1 VGQGGARAARSGEE
15 GAAAGE
21 REGRAVSRKVV
32 RGALLASALAVAALA
47 PGRSFAAPTIW
58 AQVRQPELA
67 ERAALLEEADKFLLK
82 LETERDPLGEP
93 AAGVDVL
100 RMGPVYLLEAQRLL
114 EQAGGA
120 KSPDP
125 RVRLRLGYVLRRL
138 GQDMPAPGAPRI
150 ELAVTALRSVV
161 TSDAPPVLASI
172 AWNELAICYALLGR
186 RDEEIHAYGQALSLE
201 PIGNHRAVLLAN
213 RAESLM
219 AAGNLEEAIRGYR
232 EALRSLLPIEMFDHG
247 VTALW
252 GLAVAL
258 DRDGDL
264 DAALA
269 SINLA
274 RAYDRDDQRIQSS
287 SWFFSPPYDEAWYLA
302 LGFWSA
308 ARTTDQGAVR
318 AAAYERTVEQWQSYL
333 ERAPKDDRYVPL
345 ARVRLRMCEKERDR
359 ALASARGR

>member
-1 VGQGGARAARSGEE
+1 M
-15 GAAAGE
+15 
-21 REGRAVSRKVV
+21 SRRVV
-32 RGALLASALAVAALA
+32 LGALVACVVALGS
-47 PGRSFAAPTIW
+47 GRSFAAPTIW
-58 AQVRQPELA
+58 TQARQPEVA
-67 ERAALLEEADKFLLK
+67 ERAALLEEADRFLLK
-82 LETERDPLGEP
+82 QETERDALDERGV
-93 AAGVDVL
+93 GVDVL

-120 KSPDP
+120 SSPDP
-125 RVRLRLGYVLRRL
+125 RVRLRLGYVLRKL
-138 GQDMPAPGAPRI
+138 GQDLPAPGSPRI
-150 ELAVTALRSVV
+150 ELAIVALRSVV
-161 TSDAPPVLASI
+161 TSDAPKALVSV
-172 AWNELAICYALLGR
+172 AWNELAICYAVLGR
-186 RDEEIHAYGQALSLE
+186 RDEEIHAYGQALALE

-213 RAESLM
+213 RAESYM

-274 RAYDRDDQRIQSS
+274 RAYDHDDQKIQGSN
-287 SWFFSPPYDEAWYLA
+287 WFFSPPYDDAWYFA

-318 AAAYERTVEQWQSYL
+318 AAAYDRAVEQWQSYL
-333 ERAPKDDRYVPL
+333 ARAPKDDRYVPL

-359 ALASARGR
+359 VLAQARGR